1 MKCNCKSCRS
11 KARIESILERAKL
24 SGKPPTEEDFEE
36 MEKEVRNLHDIV
48 YDGLTELGMFPE
60 VEKQLIPITALGFG
74 KPSLN

>member
-1 MKCNCKSCRS
+1 MKD
-11 KARIESILERAKL
+11 ILERVRL
-24 SGKPPTEEDFEE
+24 SGKPPTEEDFAE

-48 YDGLTELGMFPE
+48 CDGLTALGMFPE